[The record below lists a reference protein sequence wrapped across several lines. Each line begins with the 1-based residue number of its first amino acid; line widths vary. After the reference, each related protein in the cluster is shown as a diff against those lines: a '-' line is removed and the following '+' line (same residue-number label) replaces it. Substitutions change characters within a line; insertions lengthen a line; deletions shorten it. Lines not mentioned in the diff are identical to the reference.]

1 MAKKHRTINPEQYQT
16 MLNYLNNCINENRLI
31 LERKKYKQPKPK
43 KNDPEMIP
51 VDQRTEADKITA
63 SNLLTSLEFLKQE
76 KNNLKNSYEINKMN
90 WVVQQT
96 QTLIKELSNTETREK
111 ISKLDLKVYSI
122 DEILN
127 LNKEGKNGN

>member
-1 MAKKHRTINPEQYQT
+1 
-16 MLNYLNNCINENRLI
+16 
-31 LERKKYKQPKPK
+31 
-43 KNDPEMIP
+43 MIP